1 MGPFRVLVRTAP
13 DTCRLD
19 KPATWRVFPEF
30 DVERL
35 RPCPRR
41 TDLLGGV
48 SGAGQPPPAAGPDSV
63 PEHEVQ
69 ELLKFKCTPAVR
81 GWHGRL
87 RAVDRPPT
95 LLPGGAATAD
105 PRCPVGN
112 EREDRLEDK
121 TAVPVSDTGLPGER
135 DWQCRIV
142 KRSRLVMS
150 ITPFS
155 CLNCSAPFV

>member
-1 MGPFRVLVRTAP
+1 MQERQDRRKAELDASRREARSAVGDEVLRDTEHTPLPSRSLLSLLWMGPFRVLVRTAP

-69 ELLKFKCTPAVR
+69 ELLKFKMHYCRA
-81 GWHGRL
+81 RL
-87 RAVDRPPT
+87 AWPP
-95 LLPGGAATAD
+95 
-105 PRCPVGN
+105 
-112 EREDRLEDK
+112 
-121 TAVPVSDTGLPGER
+121 S
-135 DWQCRIV
+135 
-142 KRSRLVMS
+142 SR
-150 ITPFS
+150 
-155 CLNCSAPFV
+155 